1 VFVRHRTEHARR
13 WRLDRVV
20 IGRHTIGGSS
30 PCFVI
35 AEAGVNHNGSLK
47 LAKELVKA
55 AADAGADA
63 VKFQTFRAEAL
74 AAAEA
79 PVADYQRSAGT
90 SDRQLKMLRELELAP
105 AAFRELSDHAA
116 ACGILFLSTA
126 FDDESADLLE
136 SLDVP
141 AFKIPSGELTNHDF
155 LRQMAARRR
164 PLIVSTGMARLGEVE
179 SAVGVIRATGN
190 DQIVLL
196 HCVSEYPAAPA
207 TANLRAMQ
215 TMRAAFG
222 VPVGFSDHTLGLE
235 VSLAAATLGA
245 AVIEKHLTLDN
256 SLPGPDHA
264 ASLEPAPMKSLVDG
278 IRAVQSAL
286 GSGVKEPTV
295 GEMEV
300 AAAARRSLVARR
312 HLKAGEVITADA
324 LIALRPGTGLPP
336 SAVPYIVGRR
346 TKRAIAAGTLFSM
359 DLLD

>member
-1 VFVRHRTEHARR
+1 M
-13 WRLDRVV
+13 V
-20 IGRHTIGGSS
+20 IGHHTIGGSA

-47 LAKELVKA
+47 KAKELVDA
-55 AADAGADA
+55 AAAAGADA

-74 AAAEA
+74 AAAAA

-90 SDRQLKMLRELELAP
+90 TERQVDLLRELELSP
-105 AAFRELSDHAA
+105 AAFSELSRHAA
-116 ACGILFLSTA
+116 SCGILFLSTA
-126 FDDESADLLE
+126 FDEESADLLE

-155 LRQMAARRR
+155 LRQMAARKR
-164 PLIVSTGMARLGEVE
+164 PIIVSTGMARLGEVE
-179 SAVGVIRATGN
+179 SAVSVIRSTGN
-190 DQIVLL
+190 EQIILL

-222 VPVGFSDHTLGLE
+222 VPVGFSDHTLGLD

-245 AVIEKHLTLDN
+245 AVIEKHLTLDC

-264 ASLEPAPMKSLVDG
+264 ASLEPAAMKALVQG

-286 GSGVKEPTV
+286 GSGVKEPTK
-295 GEMEV
+295 GEIEV
-300 AAAARRSLVARR
+300 AAAARRSLVTRR
-312 HLKAGEVITADA
+312 SLKAGEVVTEDA

-336 SAVPYIVGRR
+336 AAAPYIVGRR
-346 TKRAIAAGTLFSM
+346 TKREIASGTVLSM
-359 DLLD
+359 DHLD

>member
-1 VFVRHRTEHARR
+1 M
-13 WRLDRVV
+13 V
-20 IGRHTIGGSS
+20 IGRHSIGGSA

-35 AEAGVNHNGSLK
+35 AEAGVNHNGSVK
-47 LAKELVKA
+47 LAKELIDA

-63 VKFQTFRAEAL
+63 VKFQTFRAESL
-74 AAAEA
+74 AAADA
-79 PVADYQRSAGT
+79 PVADYQRPAGAT
-90 SDRQLKMLRELELAP
+90 DRQVDMLRELELEP

-116 ACGILFLSTA
+116 SRDILFLSTA
-126 FDDESADLLE
+126 FDEESADLLE

-155 LRQMAARRR
+155 LRQMAARNR
-164 PLIVSTGMARLGEVE
+164 PIIVSTGMSRLGEVE
-179 SAVGVIRATGN
+179 SALSTIRATGN
-190 DQIVLL
+190 EQIILL

-222 VPVGFSDHTLGLE
+222 VPVGFSDHTLGIE

-245 AVIEKHLTLDN
+245 AVIEKHLTLDC

-264 ASLEPAPMKSLVDG
+264 ASLEPAAMKALVHG
-278 IRAVQSAL
+278 IRSVQAAL
-286 GSGVKEPTV
+286 GSGVKEPTE
-295 GEMEV
+295 GEIEV

-312 HLKAGEVITADA
+312 PIKAGEILTHDS

-336 SAVPYIVGRR
+336 SAAAYIVGRR
-346 TKRAIAAGTLFSM
+346 AKRDVAAGTVLSM
-359 DLLD
+359 DHLD